1 MWPLILRNIL
11 FTIVN
16 VSNDGYAKLQTWE
29 NSDIPGQVHL
39 ALWLKS
45 ISLFPQEAR
54 QHAEESLRIAK
65 ALLPENHL
73 LLASS
78 KRVLALILEEIA
90 IDTQQVRYHSWIIF

>member
-1 MWPLILRNIL
+1 L
-11 FTIVN
+11 V
-16 VSNDGYAKLQTWE
+16 
-29 NSDIPGQVHL
+29 
-39 ALWLKS
+39 
-45 ISLFPQEAR
+45 PQEAR

-90 IDTQQVRYHSWIIF
+90 IDTQQVRYHSGIMF

>member
-1 MWPLILRNIL
+1 L
-11 FTIVN
+11 V
-16 VSNDGYAKLQTWE
+16 
-29 NSDIPGQVHL
+29 
-39 ALWLKS
+39 
-45 ISLFPQEAR
+45 PQEAR

-90 IDTQQVRYHSWIIF
+90 IDTQQVRYHSWICLTQNQAISQGFSSIIQSYQSVS